1 MTTLHAPM
9 QSVSML
15 LQVKHLM
22 RCVRHTA
29 LDRQDLS
36 RTYLAHREL
45 EREVIIIIAVVAVVV
60 AVVIITTVLLLLLL
74 LLLIL
79 LLLLLLLLIQY
90 LMGVCKMVQGLHQ
103 GCQGAGRLRFCGSF
117 SRSHCSLLA
126 PA

>member
-1 MTTLHAPM
+1 M

-45 EREVIIIIAVVAVVV
+45 EREVIIITAVVAVVV

-74 LLLIL
+74 LLLI